1 MDSFILMSNKWFG
14 VSYDKGLFFRGHV
27 KHPFQIISILYTY
40 KHNMKL
46 KFVDILVCDSI
57 KPLHLQTLR
66 FKSKKKKV
74 YTGD

>member
-1 MDSFILMSNKWFG
+1 
-14 VSYDKGLFFRGHV
+14 
-27 KHPFQIISILYTY
+27 
-40 KHNMKL
+40 MKL

-74 YTGD
+74 YKGD